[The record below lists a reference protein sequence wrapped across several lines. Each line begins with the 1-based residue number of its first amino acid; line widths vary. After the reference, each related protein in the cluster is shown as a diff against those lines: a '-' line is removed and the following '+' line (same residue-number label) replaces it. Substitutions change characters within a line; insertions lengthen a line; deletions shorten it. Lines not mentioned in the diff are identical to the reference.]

1 MRENN
6 SKDPVA
12 DLDMSSFIRY
22 RRLQMPKMG
31 KSPVKKEPRTNIFD
45 RIVPKR
51 NEAIL
56 GQNSSILEQRKTV
69 GLNVSQSPEPTI
81 SAIRG
86 VHTPVEHGIQGA
98 MGDLGIGSNLNR
110 IPHRDRGDR
119 ASLTSSLSSLEDHST
134 SSISSSGSERNGIGL
149 RRGVRVG
156 DSRLIESRLRGG
168 HRIKSGRRIESVE
181 DEGDGHST
189 GEEGSDS
196 AMDPGSSSTDEGE
209 KTADDHSDRLSETIS
224 RLSISSDDSSFAL
237 HKTKEKSDQSIQL
250 NTPKNFRKVL
260 FVCNL

>member
-12 DLDMSSFIRY
+12 DLDMSPFIRY

-31 KSPVKKEPRTNIFD
+31 KSPAKKEPRANIFD

-51 NEAIL
+51 SGAHL
-56 GQNSSILEQRKTV
+56 GQSSTILNQSNGR
-69 GLNVSQSPEPTI
+69 SASPEPNI
-81 SAIRG
+81 SPTRG
-86 VHTPVEHGIQGA
+86 VHTPGGKEIQGA
-98 MGDLGIGSNLNR
+98 MGDGTIRSSLSR
-110 IPHRDRGDR
+110 IPRDRGER
-119 ASLTSSLSSLEDHST
+119 ASLTSSCSSLEEHS
-134 SSISSSGSERNGIGL
+134 SSSNSISSSERAGTGI
-149 RRGVRVG
+149 RRGIRVG
-156 DSRLIESRLRGG
+156 DSRLIESRLRAG
-168 HRIKSGRRIESVE
+168 HRVKGQLRSLG

-189 GEEGSDS
+189 GDGSDS
-196 AMDPGSSSTDEGE
+196 AMDPGSSTDEGE

-224 RLSISSDDSSFAL
+224 RLSISSDDSFAL
-237 HKTKEKSDQSIQL
+237 HKIKEKSDPPIQL